1 MSRWALIPVKGFER
15 GKSRLADV
23 LGADERA
30 ELTRNLF
37 DHVVE
42 VLRTAPSIDH
52 IAVVSDSPDARAHAE
67 SLGIVALADSRDSRG
82 LADVVDSAQRELAL
96 RGATSL
102 LICMSDLPELSV
114 EDIERISRALDT
126 SDVVLVPD
134 LMQEGTN
141 LIAMKPA
148 TTLPS
153 CLGHDD
159 SLSRH
164 RDAALER
171 GLSLSVQVCAG
182 IGFDVDHPGDLER
195 LRNR

>member
-23 LGADERA
+23 LGAAERA
-30 ELTRNLF
+30 ELTRTLF
-37 DHVVE
+37 DHVVQ
-42 VLRTAPSIDH
+42 VLRQAPSIDH
-52 IAVVSDSPDARAHAE
+52 LAVVSDSPDARAHAE
-67 SLGIVALADSRDSRG
+67 SLGILALADSHDSRG
-82 LADVVDSAQRELAL
+82 LADVVESAQRELAL

-114 EDIERISRALDT
+114 EDIESVSRALDA

-148 TTLPS
+148 TALPS
-153 CLGHDD
+153 CLGHED

-164 RDAALER
+164 RDAAVGL
-171 GLSLSVQVCAG
+171 GLSLSVQRCNG
-182 IGFDVDHPGDLER
+182 IGFDIDHPGDLER
-195 LRNR
+195 LRKR